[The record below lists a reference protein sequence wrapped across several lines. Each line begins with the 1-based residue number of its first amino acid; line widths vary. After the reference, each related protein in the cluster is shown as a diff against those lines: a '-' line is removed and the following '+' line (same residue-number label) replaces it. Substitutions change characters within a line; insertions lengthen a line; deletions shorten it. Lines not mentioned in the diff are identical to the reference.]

1 MKSITPVVPGVPD
14 FLNGTVPPVRSLST
28 GSANIFWLAISN
40 VGSYL
45 NGRGVSV
52 YEGFFGLS
60 KRPFSAV
67 PNPDSFVGFEPAR
80 EALDALLTCITQARG
95 IAVMTS
101 AAGLGKTLL
110 CKRLAEDAESQFQS
124 IYLSTSAFST
134 RRALLQAILYEFGV
148 EYEGLTEQEARL
160 KILEASRAIA
170 ADGRLLLILVDEA
183 HLLNNRLFEELR
195 GLTDYAPDGEALIR
209 LVLSGQFELEEK
221 LTDPALSAVNQRIG
235 CQICLEPLS
244 FEQSAE
250 LLVKK
255 LEWAGAEEIESIITD
270 SALEAI
276 CRASDGNP
284 RCLCQLA
291 DHSFLL
297 AFAEE
302 EKPISRNSVVA
313 ALDDLKELPLHW
325 NDLPDDGLA
334 ASSLILD
341 SEETVAEASTEPN
354 EFETEEFEI
363 PDFLKET
370 DETRCEQISDF
381 ADEDDLEQTK
391 HFDPS
396 DENEIEYSVIEVGAE
411 LKPFAPAN
419 TDDDEQGLREE
430 SVDESD
436 AHFLTLPIEKPMEM
450 QEETVVDK
458 FAELDRAVEHNQ
470 QPTSEKERP
479 GRDLPEWEEKSEEVA
494 EVVDER
500 ELLETVESLRREIG
514 SAVDESKERFHS
526 RQKDRDL
533 DDWQVHDVVQPE
545 PQLENEPQERTTET
559 VDVAEPAEEAN
570 PEAADTVEEEPSH
583 RFAQLFTRLS
593 QRRRQILQQR
603 NAK

>member
-1 MKSITPVVPGVPD
+1 M
-14 FLNGTVPPVRSLST
+14 
-28 GSANIFWLAISN
+28 
-40 VGSYL
+40 
-45 NGRGVSV
+45 

-110 CKRLAEDAESQFQS
+110 CKRLAEDAETQFQS

-255 LEWAGAEEIESIITD
+255 LEWAGAEEIESILTE

-302 EKPISRNSVVA
+302 EKPVSRNSVVA

-325 NDLPDDGLA
+325 NDLPDDGMT
-334 ASSLILD
+334 ASSMPLE
-341 SEETVAEASTEPN
+341 SAEIVTESSKESD

-363 PDFLKET
+363 PDFLKDA
-370 DETRCEQISDF
+370 DETRHEHISDLV
-381 ADEDDLEQTK
+381 DEDDLEQTQ

-396 DENEIEYSVIEVGAE
+396 EENEIEYAVIEVGAE
-411 LKPFAPAN
+411 LKPFEPAPDNSPDNSPAS
-419 TDDDEQGLREE
+419 EQGSREE
-430 SVDESD
+430 SGDESES
-436 AHFLTLPIEKPMEM
+436 HFLTLPIEQPLEM
-450 QEETVVDK
+450 QEEIVVDK
-458 FAELDRAVEHNQ
+458 FAELDRAVELNH
-470 QPTSEKERP
+470 QPAAELDTP
-479 GRDLPEWEEKSEEVA
+479 DQFFPEWKEESREGVQ
-494 EVVDER
+494 VVDEK

-533 DDWQVHDVVQPE
+533 DDWQKHDVIQPE
-545 PQLENEPQERTTET
+545 PRTEIEFQECTSET
-559 VDVAEPAEEAN
+559 AEVAEVVEPAEKAEEPHAEDAESTEA
-570 PEAADTVEEEPSH
+570 EPSH